1 MGESAGGGSIMHQ
14 ITAYG
19 GRGKKAR
26 APFQQAIIQSGAFL
40 PVPGL
45 ERQESI
51 YEKFLKVAGV
61 QTLNQARD
69 LSTEKLQFTNAKLV
83 GESAYGDFTFNPAV
97 DGTFSP
103 DLPGKLLLS
112 GNYDKSLRVLVGHNA
127 DEGLYFTSPFI
138 LTNESFKQNVI
149 SVSFPDADKN
159 NVTSYILDTLY
170 PNVLDGTY
178 GYNNSIARGAYI
190 VSEAIFS
197 CNAQYLERAFGLD
210 NNAGGNGYRNG
221 KGKENAWGY
230 RFSVPPALHGD
241 DIYYTFYEGPAPA
254 VKNDTLALI
263 MQGYFMN
270 FVRGG
275 NPNGDGLPAFSRY
288 GESTAAGKGVVM
300 DLDLNSVRLRPD
312 DLPLDRCS
320 WWQQAL
326 YA

>member
-1 MGESAGGGSIMHQ
+1 MQS
-14 ITAYG
+14 
-19 GRGKKAR
+19 
-26 APFQQAIIQSGAFL
+26 FQ
-40 PVPGL
+40 
-45 ERQESI
+45 
-51 YEKFLKVAGV
+51 Y
-61 QTLNQARD
+61 
-69 LSTEKLQFTNAKLV
+69 LQPP
-83 GESAYGDFTFNPAV
+83 DPAV

-241 DIYYTFYEGPAPA
+241 DISSKILFNDLKTSILVTTITLGSTFLQISKYLFRNCNSST
-254 VKNDTLALI
+254 KTLL
-263 MQGYFMN
+263 
-270 FVRGG
+270 
-275 NPNGDGLPAFSRY
+275 
-288 GESTAAGKGVVM
+288 
-300 DLDLNSVRLRPD
+300 
-312 DLPLDRCS
+312 
-320 WWQQAL
+320 
-326 YA
+326 